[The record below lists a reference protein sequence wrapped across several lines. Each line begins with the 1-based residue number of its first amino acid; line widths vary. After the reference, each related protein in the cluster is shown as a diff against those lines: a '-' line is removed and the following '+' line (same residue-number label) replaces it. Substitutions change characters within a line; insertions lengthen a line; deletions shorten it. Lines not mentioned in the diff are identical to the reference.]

1 MLKRVRDAQLM
12 PLRAPELVESQHVDV
27 FDGPAEGLADLRHV
41 FDVLFESVRPG
52 TSTNRTQIFLPA
64 FASRR
69 PKSMV
74 GCSSPR

>member
-27 FDGPAEGLADLRHV
+27 FDGPVEASQILAT
-41 FDVLFESVRPG
+41 FSMFSSESVSPG